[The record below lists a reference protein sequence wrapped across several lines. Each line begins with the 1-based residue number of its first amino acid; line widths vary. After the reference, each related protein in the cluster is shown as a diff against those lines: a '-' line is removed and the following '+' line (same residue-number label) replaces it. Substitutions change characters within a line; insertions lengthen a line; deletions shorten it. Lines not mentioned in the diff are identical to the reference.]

1 MQHDAIVIGGSFAG
15 LSAATYI
22 ARARKRV
29 TVIDAGA
36 PRNRFAAH
44 SHGFLSQDGSEPRA
58 ILSTARVQLAAYAE
72 ASLVAAKVI
81 GAHTIADGF
90 AVTLADGTIM
100 EAIKLVLAF
109 GVTDVLPEVPGL
121 TERWGRTVLH
131 CPYCHGYEFSG
142 RPLGVLHT
150 ASHSAHQ
157 AMLISEWGPTALFLN
172 GNALP
177 DEATREALAQRN
189 VRIETRAVVGL
200 AGDEDAPT
208 EVIFEDGGGAS
219 VDALFIAAPWKLSSD
234 LAERLGCAIDDGLM
248 GPVIRT
254 DDMKM
259 TSVPGV
265 YAAGDIARAP
275 HTVTWAAS
283 DGVTAGLSVHRA
295 LAFG

>member
-58 ILSTARVQLAAYAE
+58 ILSTARVQLASYAE

-81 GAHTIADGF
+81 EAHAIADGF

-100 EAIKLVLAF
+100 EATKLVLAF

-157 AMLISEWGPTALFLN
+157 AMLISEWGPTTFFLN

-208 EVIFEDGGGAS
+208 EVMFENGGVAS
-219 VDALFIAAPWKLSSD
+219 VDALFITAPWKLSSD
-234 LAERLGCAIDDGLM
+234 LAERLGCAIDDGPM
-248 GPVIRT
+248 GPVIWT
-254 DDMKM
+254 DDLKM